1 MTAFQQYCCMKFS
14 WAWNSYGSWK
24 FIVIQLI
31 FMNMNFEEKFMNFVN
46 MNLKAMNMPWIWISD
61 PWMSSNMNQNF
72 MNMNM
77 NTDPNSWTMMN
88 ILVNIHESYELY
100 DTKGCFSWGNVKIQ
114 IWQKEIYSWNL
125 WIYSWNLWIIHGI
138 SNNVHEYEYV
148 RPMNC
153 AMNPWIWI
161 RKLTKTPWTSSWTSL
176 KKVHRGHDDSW
187 IFKKASW
194 VVWIPS
200 YEVFIRF

>member
-1 MTAFQQYCCMKFS
+1 MTTRQTDV
-14 WAWNSYGSWK
+14 NP
-24 FIVIQLI
+24 QLI

-100 DTKGCFSWGNVKIQ
+100 DTKGCFSSGNVKIQ

-161 RKLTKTPWTSSWTSL
+161 RKLTKNHEP
-176 KKVHRGHDDSW
+176 VHEHR
-187 IFKKASW
+187 
-194 VVWIPS
+194 
-200 YEVFIRF
+200 